1 MWSDLVWDN
10 DAHIPTQHDKE
21 PAMMT
26 TSTRHE
32 ETGMRTHTI
41 RGGGGVGLHV
51 REWGPPDAPPVVLI
65 HGLSQNHQCWAY
77 QYGGSL
83 ADEFRLVAFDLRGH
97 GMSEA
102 PADAGSYA
110 DSTLWADD
118 LAAVIDRLGLDHP
131 VLVGW
136 SYGSFVIGDY
146 LRTYGQGNVAAL
158 DFAAGAVRLGPAAF
172 GSLIGPGFLDHFV
185 DATADDLPTNIRA
198 MRSFVRTC
206 LARPID
212 PDELETAVCWNVT
225 VPAKIRAHLAARQID
240 GDDVLATLDVP
251 VLVTQGRADTVVL
264 PATAEHILAT
274 APTATAS
281 WYDGVGHAPHIEAP
295 DRFNQELAELRRS
308 SP

>member
-1 MWSDLVWDN
+1 
-10 DAHIPTQHDKE
+10 
-21 PAMMT
+21 MMT

-32 ETGMRTHTI
+32 DTGMRTHTI

-65 HGLSQNHQCWAY
+65 HGLSQNHQCWAR

-172 GSLIGPGFLDHFV
+172 GTMIGPGFLDHF
-185 DATADDLPTNIRA
+185 AGLTADDLPTSIA
-198 MRSFVRTC
+198 GVRG
-206 LARPID
+206 LVHAFAVD
-212 PDELETAVCWNVT
+212 PLPADDIETILCASMV
-225 VPAKIRAHLAARQID
+225 VPAATRGHLGARD
-240 GDDVLATLDVP
+240 LDYDDVLCSLRVP
-251 VLVTQGRADTVVL
+251 LLVSHGRADTIVL
-264 PATAEHILAT
+264 PAMAQHVLDVCPTAE
-274 APTATAS
+274 AS
-281 WYDGVGHAPHIEAP
+281 WYDEVGHVPFMERP
-295 DRFNQELAELRRS
+295 ERFNNELAALTRRS
-308 SP
+308 RC